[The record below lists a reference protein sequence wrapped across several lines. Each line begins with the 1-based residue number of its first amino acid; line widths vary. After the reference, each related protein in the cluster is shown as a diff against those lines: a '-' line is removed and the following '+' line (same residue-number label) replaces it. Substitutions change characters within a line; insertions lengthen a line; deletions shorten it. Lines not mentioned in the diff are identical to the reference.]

1 MREPKKVDWI
11 FLLLVL
17 IMIEFA
23 AAAIYIPIQHVQV
36 AAGIARAS
44 RFELALVAQQ
54 ARVDLAS
61 FNRDIARYLQ
71 ERTEQRAESVRADYS
86 ALAERAKDFRHG
98 DFADFVAGA
107 AKIGMDVDSF
117 DQSTAL
123 LEPLVAS
130 LADGDNAAK
139 TAEFGAKL
147 DIDVQILASEALAAN
162 IETIAN
168 RQTRLRNQQFETVA
182 LNVGLLLTSC
192 GLIGMLGRQNRFVR
206 QMHQRQIE
214 ATKKY
219 EFLAKHDGLTGLPNR
234 AQFRQ
239 MLTQALSRLEE
250 SAGCEIALFCID
262 LDRFKAI
269 NDTLGHAAGDA
280 LLVSVA
286 QRLANVTKTEPGT
299 FAARLGGDEFL
310 MALEGQSVSLRAM
323 GVADAILGALAEP
336 HSLDGRSVAVRA
348 SIGVA
353 IGPRDGRQADDQAD
367 DIVRSS
373 DVALRCAKAA
383 GRGIARL
390 FNEDMDR
397 ENRERLALEIDLAE
411 SIERDEFEPHYQPIV
426 EFSTGEIIGVEALAR
441 WRRGRLGLAPPD
453 VFMAVAEQTGLIA
466 IIGGRMLE
474 LACRDAVSMP
484 AHIHVAVNMS
494 PVQFLRGDIVETV
507 ERALAGSGLAPAR
520 LELEIAEAVMLADES
535 KTSEVIGRLRALGV
549 RIVLD
554 DFGTSYSSLS
564 HLRRYDFDKLKIDA
578 SFIREIDRAPQG
590 FEIVQS
596 IVALGRALGMTIVA
610 EGIETAE
617 QSRMAWLAGCGFGQG
632 FLFGRAVAA
641 NNLTD
646 HCGWDNRRPTR
657 GIA

>member
-1 MREPKKVDWI
+1 MRESKKIDWI

-61 FNRDIARYLQ
+61 FNQHIARYLQ
-71 ERTEQRAESVRADYS
+71 ERTEDRAQNVRADYS
-86 ALAERAKDFRHG
+86 ELTERAKDFRHG
-98 DFADFVAGA
+98 DFAEFVAGA
-107 AKIGMDVDSF
+107 AEIGMEVDSF
-117 DQSTAL
+117 DRSIAL
-123 LEPLVAS
+123 LEPLVAR
-130 LADGDNAAK
+130 LGEGDNAAE
-139 TAEFGAKL
+139 TAELGAKL
-147 DIDVQILASEALAAN
+147 DIGVQLLASRALAAN
-162 IETIAN
+162 IETIAS

-182 LNVGLLLTSC
+182 LNIGLLLTSC

-214 ATKKY
+214 ATRKY

-234 AQFRQ
+234 AHFRQ
-239 MLTQALSRLEE
+239 MLTRALSSLEASTGRE
-250 SAGCEIALFCID
+250 FALFCID
-262 LDRFKAI
+262 LDRFKTI

-286 QRLANVTKTEPGT
+286 QRLKSVADAEPGA

-310 MALEGQSVSLRAM
+310 MVLEGHSVGARAM
-323 GVADAILGALAEP
+323 GFADTILGALGEP
-336 HSLDGRSVAVRA
+336 HSLDGRSVVVRA

-353 IGPRDGRQADDQAD
+353 IAPGGGRQAD

-373 DVALRCAKAA
+373 DVALHCAKAA
-383 GRGIARL
+383 GRGTARL
-390 FNEDMDR
+390 FNDDMDR
-397 ENRERLALEIDLAE
+397 ENRERLALEFDLAE

-441 WRRGRLGLAPPD
+441 WRRGGLGLDQPG
-453 VFMAVAEQTGLIA
+453 VFMAVAEETGLIA
-466 IIGGRMLE
+466 VIGGRMLE

-484 AHIHVAVNMS
+484 DHIRVAVNLS

-507 ERALAGSGLAPAR
+507 ERALASSGLAPAR
-520 LELEIAEAVMLADES
+520 LELEIAEAVMLADEN
-535 KTSEVIGRLRALGV
+535 KTSEVIGRLRAIGV

-554 DFGTSYSSLS
+554 NFGTGYASLS
-564 HLRRYDFDKLKIDA
+564 HLRRYNFDKLKIDA
-578 SFIREIDRAPQG
+578 SFIREIDCAPQG

-610 EGIETAE
+610 EGVETAE

-632 FLFGRAVAA
+632 FLFGRVVPA
-641 NNLTD
+641 NALTE
-646 HCGWDNRRPTR
+646 HCGWDDRQPSR